1 MSWKSLAKA
10 ADDEIAYWKNQFQ
23 LLRKALESANED
35 GLLRDEAGP
44 YQSIMDK
51 IAAGSADLS
60 QQPPN
65 TNEAQKKFGS
75 ACYEFNYHVNSAKF
89 WWRFKYCYGGPALLY
104 LLSILVV
111 ILLAWSFFSPSLSDS
126 TFLWVPSWAFLWG
139 AMGGV
144 FNGFWWLWQHAWRR
158 ELRKVWY
165 VWYAILPIMGAILGA
180 LVYLVFF
187 AGFIT
192 ATGETQ
198 VKSQS
203 FVMLLSALAGFSAR
217 WAVEI
222 LINITKI
229 IKIKSE

>member
-1 MSWKSLAKA
+1 MARA
-10 ADDEIAYWKNQFQ
+10 AEDDIAYWKNQFQ
-23 LLRKALESANED
+23 LLQDALESADEN
-35 GLLRDEAGP
+35 GLLRDEKDV
-44 YQSIMDK
+44 YQAIMDN
-51 IAAGSADLS
+51 IAGGLVDLS
-60 QQPPN
+60 QEEPN
-65 TNEAQKKFGS
+65 LDGARRKYGS
-75 ACYEFNYHVNSAKF
+75 ACHALNLSVNSAKF

-104 LLSILVV
+104 LLSMFVT
-111 ILLAWSFFSPSLSDS
+111 ILLVWFFFSSSLSDS

-139 AMGGV
+139 AIGGI
-144 FNGFWWLWQHAWRR
+144 FEGFWWLWQHAWRR

-180 LVYLVFF
+180 LVYLVFL

-198 VKSQS
+198 IKLQS

-222 LINITKI
+222 LINVTKI
-229 IKIKSE
+229 IQTKAA